1 MMAVALQC
9 IFPKCHK
16 RIAGL
21 SYADAMTFNQ
31 LATLIAIHLIDEH
44 WDVVER
50 IRQTT
55 GDGPAREDLVNQL
68 AAEFFN

>member
-1 MMAVALQC
+1 MAVALHC
-9 IFPKCHK
+9 IFPKCRK

-21 SYADAMTFNQ
+21 PYTDGMMFNQ

-55 GDGPAREDLVNQL
+55 GDGSARTELVNQL
-68 AAEFFN
+68 ASELFT